1 MRKVMYSVAMSL
13 DGYIARPDGSY
24 DWIPD
29 EPTIDWGEFMG
40 RFDTMLVGRK
50 TWEVASGSAEYP
62 MRIYLFSSTLKQEDH
77 PGVTVVNQDA
87 AEFVARLR
95 QGSGKDIWLMGGGEL
110 FRSLF
115 QAGLVDAVE
124 TAVTPVLLGRGLPM
138 LPNVE
143 HSARLA
149 LRHTR
154 TYPSGIIL
162 LTYDVLRDT
171 A

>member
-29 EPTIDWGEFMG
+29 EPTIDWAEFMG

-50 TWEVASGSAEYP
+50 TWEVAPGPGEQP
-62 MRIYLFSSTLKQEDH
+62 MRTYLFSSTMRQEDH
-77 PGVTVVNQDA
+77 PGVTLVSQDA
-87 AEFVARLR
+87 ADFVARLR
-95 QGSGKDIWLMGGGEL
+95 QESGKDIWLMGGGEL

-115 QAGLVDAVE
+115 RAGLVDGVE

-138 LPNVE
+138 LPNVN

-149 LRHTR
+149 LRQTR
-154 TYPSGIIL
+154 TYPSGIVL
-162 LTYDVLRDT
+162 LTYDVIRDT
-171 A
+171 V

>member
-1 MRKVMYSVAMSL
+1 MYSVAMSL

-29 EPTIDWGEFMG
+29 EPTIDWAEFMG

-50 TWEVASGSAEYP
+50 TWEVAPAPESQP
-62 MRIYLFSSTLKQEDH
+62 MRTYLFSSTLRQDDY
-77 PGVTVVNQDA
+77 PSVTVVNQDA
-87 AEFVARLR
+87 ADFVARLR
-95 QGSGKDIWLMGGGEL
+95 QETGKDIWLMGGGQL

-138 LPNVE
+138 LPNAE
-143 HSARLA
+143 QSARLT
-149 LRHTR
+149 LRQTR
-154 TYPSGIIL
+154 TFPSGIVL